1 MRVTR
6 AHAWHGLRGLSI
18 CTGFAYMP
26 LKRARKAYRRFEGVG
41 GALVSKK
48 VIHTQNRV
56 SHMLSTGLPWDCC
69 KMWQKYLMLITCG

>member
-1 MRVTR
+1 VRVTR

-26 LKRARKAYRRFEGVG
+26 LKRTRTAYRRFEGVG
-41 GALVSKK
+41 GAWVSKK
-48 VIHTQNRV
+48 VIHTQDRV
-56 SHMLSTGLPWDCC
+56 SHMLSTGLPWECC